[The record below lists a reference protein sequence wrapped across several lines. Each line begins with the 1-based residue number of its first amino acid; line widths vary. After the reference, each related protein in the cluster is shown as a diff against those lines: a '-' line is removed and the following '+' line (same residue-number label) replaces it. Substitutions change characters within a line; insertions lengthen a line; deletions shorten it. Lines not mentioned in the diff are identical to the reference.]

1 MNSASPGDQVGSIA
15 EDDRLVELRQE
26 LFDLESY
33 ILDLWAFSPV
43 PLAYVNPVG
52 IIMDASQALAA
63 LLGKAKNDLIGSQI
77 MDYFMNP
84 AQFTDLQNETRE
96 KGAISGLEV
105 KVRRGANDEVFANI
119 STMNRKDAGGDVIGY
134 FISFFDLSK
143 TRGMQG
149 KLEEKVQELEEFH
162 SLAVGRELKMI
173 ELEKNVN
180 QLLKEMGRAPKFK

>member
-1 MNSASPGDQVGSIA
+1 MNSPLPG
-15 EDDRLVELRQE
+15 EEELKQE

-33 ILDLWAFSPV
+33 VLDMWAFFPV
-43 PLAYVNPVG
+43 PLAYVNPLG

-84 AQFTDLQNETRE
+84 AQFTGLQNETRE
-96 KGAISGLEV
+96 KGAVSGLEV
-105 KVRRGANDEVFANI
+105 KIRRGANDEVFTNI
-119 STMNRKDAGGDVIGY
+119 STMNRKDAEGNVIGY
-134 FISFFDLSK
+134 FISFFDVSK

-149 KLEEKVQELEEFH
+149 TLEEKIKELEEFH

-173 ELEKNVN
+173 ELEKEVN
-180 QLLKEMGRAPKFK
+180 QLLKETGRAPKFK